1 MVPDSCV
8 ATIDTLPAT
17 GADGGLIWIIAAI
30 GMAVLGLGLFA
41 VLAARTRRAAP
52 AAPAALAALAALGVA
67 AAVLVPATPA
77 AAAGE
82 VDYGAGCTLI
92 RIDDVAVP
100 PAAAATLVPGSE
112 ITVLTATVRNPT
124 SGPVRIRLSPELVSG
139 VRPGI
144 TVTGFAGAEPTTSFE
159 LAPGAART
167 VSVHVALAADAGNEL
182 QGLQSPTRLVLTAEQ
197 R

>member
-8 ATIDTLPAT
+8 AMIDTLPAT

-30 GMAVLGLGLFA
+30 GAGGLAFGL
-41 VLAARTRRAAP
+41 LMLRAARTRRG
-52 AAPAALAALAALGVA
+52 APAALAVLAALGVA

-77 AAAGE
+77 AAAGS
-82 VDYGAGCTLI
+82 VDYGAGCTLM

-100 PAAAATLVPGSE
+100 PASAATLVPGSE
-112 ITVLTATVRNPT
+112 VAVLTATVRNPT
-124 SGPVRIRLSPELVSG
+124 PAAIRIHLSPELLSG
-139 VRPGI
+139 ARPGI

-167 VSVHVALAADAGNEL
+167 VSVHVALATDAGNEL
-182 QGLQSPTRLVLTAEQ
+182 QGLTSPTRLVLTAEQ